1 MSGHALLSPSAAHRW
16 LHCTAAPLL
25 EAKVPDEGSEYAREG
40 SLAHAMAACRLKDYL
55 GRSTDAERR
64 EIDELSEYRTGEM
77 EECVADYCNAVLDRY
92 REATERSPDAVLIVE
107 KKVDASEWAPGVTG
121 TADAIIIFDGM
132 MDVIDL
138 KYGKGV
144 EVSADHNPQMMI
156 YALGAISRY
165 NMEYSIDTVRMSIYQ
180 PRIGNYSSFEA
191 PVASLIA
198 WGGEI
203 LAKAAAEATAGPG
216 RTQAGDWCKF
226 CKVRGSCRA
235 LADYCTEPFERYPDP
250 AELTLAE
257 IAAEILPRLS
267 AIKAWCGTMEE
278 YALDKA
284 LAGEAVPGYK
294 LVEGRSVRKI
304 TDPGEL
310 HSRLMVAGWPD
321 TDTMRPAELRTITDL
336 EKLVGKKNFA
346 ELSDGCV
353 DKPAGKPTL
362 VAADDKRKEYKPAN
376 NFDNLNGN

>member
-1 MSGHALLSPSAAHRW
+1 MLSPSAAHRW

-25 EAKVPDEGSEYAREG
+25 EAKVPDEGSEFAREG
-40 SLAHAMAACRLKDYL
+40 SLAHAMAACRLKVYL
-55 GRSTDAERR
+55 GRSTDAELR

-92 REATERSPDAVLIVE
+92 REAAQRSPDAVLIVE

-121 TADAIIIFDGM
+121 TADAIIISDGM

-165 NMEYSIDTVRMSIYQ
+165 DMEYSIDTVRMSIYQ

-198 WGGEI
+198 WGREI
-203 LAKAAAEATAGPG
+203 LAKAAAEATEGPG
-216 RTQAGDWCKF
+216 RTQAGEWCKF
-226 CKVRGSCRA
+226 CKVRGSCRT
-235 LADYCTEPFERYPDP
+235 LAEYCTEPFERYPDP
-250 AELTLAE
+250 VELTLTE
-257 IAAEILPRLS
+257 IATEILPRLS

-278 YALDKA
+278 YALSKA
-284 LAGEAVPGYK
+284 LAGEAIPGYK
-294 LVEGRSVRKI
+294 MVEGRSARKI

-321 TDTMRPAELRTITDL
+321 ADTMRPAELRTITEL

-346 ELSDGCV
+346 ELSGGCI

-362 VAADDKRKEYKPAN
+362 VPTEDKRKEYKPTN
-376 NFDNLNGN
+376 NFDNLNEN

>member
-25 EAKVPDEGSEYAREG
+25 EAEIPDEGSEYAREG
-40 SLAHAMAACRLKDYL
+40 SLAHAMAALRLKSFL
-55 GRSTDAERR
+55 GRNTDGEQA
-64 EIDELSEYRTGEM
+64 EIDGLSEYRTTEM
-77 EECVADYCNAVLDRY
+77 EECVEEYTAMVLDRF
-92 REATERSPDAVLIVE
+92 REARQRSFDAVLIVE
-107 KKVDASEWAPGVTG
+107 KKVDASEWAPGVSG
-121 TADAIIIFDGM
+121 TADAIIISDGVM
-132 MDVIDL
+132 EVIDL

-165 NMEYSIDTVRMSIYQ
+165 DMEYSIDTVYMSIFQ
-180 PRIGNYSSFEA
+180 PRIGNFSSFKA
-191 PVASLIA
+191 SVASLIG
-198 WGGEI
+198 WGEEI
-203 LAKAAAEATAGPG
+203 LAKAAAEATEGPG

-226 CKVRGSCRA
+226 CKVRGACRA
-235 LADYCTEPFERYPDP
+235 LAEYCTEPFERYPKP

-257 IAAEILPRLS
+257 IAAEHTPLCHT
-267 AIKAWCGTMEE
+267 IKAWCGTMEE

-284 LAGEAVPGYK
+284 LGGETLPGYK

-321 TDTMRPAELRTITDL
+321 SDTMKPAELRTLTEL
-336 EKLVGKKNFA
+336 EKLIGKKAFS

-362 VAADDKRKEYKPAN
+362 VPCTDKRKEYKPTN
-376 NFDNLNGN
+376 NFENLNGK